1 MRRYVYTASI
11 FTIYVYI
18 IQFGF
23 ILFDL
28 FTGPSSAM
36 PTPQEFL
43 HFYRPDA
50 IYSHINVAALFIAA
64 AALLAFDEKRYTL
77 AGVFGVALLLS
88 TSRTSMIALMLGAA
102 VYLWLKGIRIMRFAP
117 VVAVI
122 GVAGVLVTF
131 LRGGSSRMIYWSAGI
146 DLLRPTPWLG
156 VPRGAIRDLMAPLSQ
171 IHLHSLYVQMLVEN
185 GIVGLVLLIAA
196 ILIAFVLIWRYAPD
210 RALAISMFTLFAGAG
225 LFDYHFFS
233 YPADLI
239 FAGSLIA
246 AWQSQP
252 VRFYR
257 ADIPLHLFAAAI
269 SFIAFVPVERIA
281 AFGIF
286 WPMLHTV
293 ILPFSIKMRDQLK
306 DSESESDQSD
316 TGPQSGKNMTR

>member
-23 ILFDL
+23 ILFNL
-28 FTGPSSAM
+28 FTTSSSVM
-36 PTPQEFL
+36 PTLQEFF

-77 AGVFGVALLLS
+77 TGVFGVALLLS
-88 TSRTSMIALMLGAA
+88 TSRTSMIALILGAA
-102 VYLWLKGIRIMRFAP
+102 VYFWLKGGVKLMRFAP
-117 VVAVI
+117 GVAVI
-122 GVAGVLVTF
+122 GAAGVLVTF

-156 VPRGAIRDLMAPLSQ
+156 VPRGAIRELMSPLSQ
-171 IHLHSLYVQMLVEN
+171 IHLHNLYVQMLVEN

-196 ILIAFVLIWRYAPD
+196 IIVAFILIWRYAPD
-210 RALAISMFTLFAGAG
+210 RALAASMFTLFVGAG

-233 YPADLI
+233 YPADMI
-239 FAGSLIA
+239 YIGALIA

-252 VRFYR
+252 ARFYR
-257 ADIPLHLFAAAI
+257 ADPWLHLLAAVI
-269 SFIAFVPVERIA
+269 SFFAFIPVERIA

-286 WPMLHTV
+286 WPVLQTV
-293 ILPFSIKMRDQLK
+293 IVPFGIKIRDQIQNL
-306 DSESESDQSD
+306 ESAAI
-316 TGPQSGKNMTR
+316 